1 MKHVISV
8 LVNNEPGVLVR
19 VASLFS
25 RRNFNIDSICVG
37 ESEEPGLSRMIIVTT
52 GDQRTM
58 EQVKKQLHK
67 LIDVIKVQDLSE
79 KPMVARELM
88 LVKVG
93 VSSSELTEVS
103 GILEPFRA
111 SIVDVSPNTLIVQAT
126 GDREKLDAL
135 IELLQP
141 YGIKEITRTGLM
153 AMSRSGAKIP
163 I

>member
-153 AMSRSGAKIP
+153 AMSRSAAKVP